1 MGDPEPQG
9 HPGATS
15 ALAWLRGAG
24 RSLAQSPPTLAALFQ
39 DLFFHPVDMRVAS
52 RGALRVSKIKMQ
64 INRLTRLLGPPTTLP
79 ARAALNFKFH
89 FPIAFQ

>member
-9 HPGATS
+9 HPGATG

-64 INRLTRLLGPPTTLP
+64 INHLTGSWGLPPPSPHARL
-79 ARAALNFKFH
+79 
-89 FPIAFQ
+89 